1 MKKNFSVNI
10 GSRLF
15 NIDED
20 AYERLLG
27 YLGRLRL
34 FFASEEGREE
44 ILTDIE
50 MRISELLEQKKT
62 DGSAIITLQ
71 QIDEVIAGMGE
82 PGQLSGSQG
91 EPSREKA
98 KGKLYR
104 DPDNRQVG
112 GVCAGIAAW
121 FGTDP
126 LWIRIVFALI
136 TLMYGTG
143 AIIYLILW
151 IILPEA
157 VTTSEKLEM
166 QRRIINIGTLRNE
179 VASAS
184 KGLRKTGSSFMQSLG
199 TFIRFIT
206 EIIARLF
213 KFLFQLLRRVAGA
226 LILLFVLILF
236 VGISLGYLV
245 REPIEFGMYH
255 LGATTI
261 SHGFEWLLP
270 GAAVRWQAYIAL
282 ALLLTGIVGLLIF
295 AGLRLLLK
303 WPPIRAQ
310 VLSLLALLV
319 LAGIIIAGS
328 AIHQY
333 SRTIDQVSS
342 TSGRQTHA
350 FKFNKIRLIPGS
362 QDRDQYWAPLSGKSK
377 SGRNNDVLGEIRL
390 SIRPAPGDSLIV
402 TTIKSATALQENRA
416 AEFAKDIEH
425 SYQFQDTM
433 IVIDPYFR
441 LPYRDGM
448 HYQKTEIIIGIPLNK
463 EVLIKDEWNWHI
475 NYNDFIDGMQG
486 EGSYIMTSS
495 GLKQKQVIHLQA
507 NDTIQSSVKKQRD

>member
-20 AYERLLG
+20 AYERLQA
-27 YLGRLRL
+27 YLGRLRT
-34 FFASEEGREE
+34 FFASEEGRDE
-44 ILTDIE
+44 IITDIE
-50 MRISELLEQKKT
+50 MRIAELLEQKKT
-62 DGSAIITLQ
+62 DGPAIITLQ
-71 QIDEVIAGMGE
+71 QINEVISGMGE
-82 PGQLSGSQG
+82 PDQLSGSQG
-91 EPSREKA
+91 ETMREKT

-104 DPDNRQVG
+104 DPDNRQIG

-126 LWIRIVFALI
+126 LWIRIAFALI

-157 VTTSEKLEM
+157 GTTSEKLEM
-166 QRRIINIGTLRNE
+166 HRRIINIGTLRNE

-184 KGLRKTGSSFMQSLG
+184 NGLRKTGSSFMQSLG
-199 TFIRFIT
+199 TFIRFVT

-213 KFLFQLLRRVAGA
+213 KFFFQLLRRAAGA
-226 LILLFVLILF
+226 IILLLVFALF

-255 LGATTI
+255 LGTTTL

-282 ALLLTGIVGLLIF
+282 ALLLIGILGLLIF

-303 WPPIRAQ
+303 WPPVRAQ

-319 LAGIIIAGS
+319 LAGIIVAGS

-342 TSGRQTHA
+342 TSGRQTLA
-350 FKFNKIRLIPGS
+350 LKYNKIRLIPGS
-362 QDRDQYWAPLSGKSK
+362 RDRDQYWAPLAGNGK

-402 TTIKSATALQENRA
+402 TTIKSATALQENKA
-416 AEFAKDIEH
+416 AGFAAGIVH
-425 SYQFQDTM
+425 SYQFQDTL
-433 IVIDPYFR
+433 IVIDSYFR

-448 HYQKTEIIIGIPLNK
+448 HYQKAEIIIGIPLNT
-463 EVLIKDEWNWHI
+463 EVQIKDEWSWHI
-475 NYNDFIDGMQG
+475 NYDDFIDGMLEDG
-486 EGSYIMTSS
+486 TYIMTSS
-495 GLKQKQVIHLQA
+495 GLKQKQVIQVPV
-507 NDTIQSSVKKQRD
+507 NDSIQSSTKK

>member
-20 AYERLLG
+20 AYERLQA
-27 YLGRLRL
+27 YLGRLRT
-34 FFASEEGREE
+34 FFASDEGHDE

-50 MRISELLEQKKT
+50 MRIAELLELKKT
-62 DGSAIITLQ
+62 DGLSIIT
-71 QIDEVIAGMGE
+71 IRDIEEVIAGMGE
-82 PGQLSGSQG
+82 PDQFSGSNEAPTKG
-91 EPSREKA
+91 KI

-104 DPDNRQVG
+104 DPDNRQIG

-121 FGTDP
+121 FGVDP
-126 LWIRIVFALI
+126 LWVRIAFAFI

-157 VTTSEKLEM
+157 GTTSEKLEM
-166 QRRIINIGTLRNE
+166 QRQIINIGTLRNE

-184 KGLRKTGSSFMQSLG
+184 SGLRKTGSSFMQSLG

-213 KFLFQLLRRVAGA
+213 KFLFQLLRRATGA
-226 LILLFVLILF
+226 IILLFVFALF

-245 REPIEFGMYH
+245 REQIEFGMYH
-255 LGATTI
+255 LDATTL

-282 ALLLTGIVGLLIF
+282 SLLLVGIIGLLIF

-333 SRTIDQVSS
+333 SRTTAQVSS
-342 TSGRQTHA
+342 TSQRKTLA
-350 FKFNKIRLIPGS
+350 LKFTKIHITAGS
-362 QDRDQYWAPLSGKSK
+362 RDRDQYWSPLSGNAK

-402 TTIKSATALQENRA
+402 TTIKSATAFQESTA
-416 AEFAKDIEH
+416 ADFARSILH
-425 SYQFQDTM
+425 SYQFQDSL
-433 IVIDPYFR
+433 IVIDPYFK
-441 LPYRDGM
+441 LPLREGM
-448 HYQKTEIIIGIPLNK
+448 HYQKAEIIVGIPVNT
-463 EVLIKDEWNWHI
+463 EVVIKDEWNWHF
-475 NYNDFIDGMQG
+475 NYDDFIDGMND
-486 EGSYIMTSS
+486 EGIYIMTSL
-495 GLKQKQVIHLQA
+495 GLKQKQVLKPSVS
-507 NDTIQSSVKKQRD
+507 DTIPKSIE